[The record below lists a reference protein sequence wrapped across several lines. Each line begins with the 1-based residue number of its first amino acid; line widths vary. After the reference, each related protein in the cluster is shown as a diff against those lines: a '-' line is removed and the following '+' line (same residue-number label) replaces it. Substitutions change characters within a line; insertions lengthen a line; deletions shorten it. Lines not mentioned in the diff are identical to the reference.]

1 MSTVATLN
9 WKEQCKNLLDIL
21 NQSKDS
27 VPFRAPV
34 NIERLP
40 HYLLIID
47 YPMDLQ
53 TVGKKLQDGNYATPS
68 EFAKDVRL
76 IFENSKKFKPNTKSM
91 MYEMTDRLS
100 LLFEDHIRNFIDSY
114 GDRKAAAQGKKN
126 GRMGCYSVEKN
137 FVGFIGKSKISIE
150 AKSGKGK
157 SLAPTNFQKD
167 IQIAN
172 GVKSSQEQIVP
183 SQKVKEEKV
192 AN

>member
-1 MSTVATLN
+1 MSTVATLS

-21 NQSKDS
+21 NQSQDS

-68 EFAKDVRL
+68 EFSKDVRL
-76 IFENSKKFKPNTKSM
+76 IFENSKTFKPNTKSM

-100 LLFEDHIRNFIDSY
+100 LLFEEHFQNIMSSH
-114 GDRKAAAQGKKN
+114 GGRKT
-126 GRMGCYSVEKN
+126 SVQS
-137 FVGFIGKSKISIE
+137 KSK
-150 AKSGKGK
+150 
-157 SLAPTNFQKD
+157 TD
-167 IQIAN
+167 
-172 GVKSSQEQIVP
+172 
-183 SQKVKEEKV
+183 
-192 AN
+192 